1 MNFYAHRRPRQ
12 LIAAISR
19 APREFDAL
27 LNIMNWPKKTL
38 SAALID
44 LLDREYV
51 VQSSV
56 GYMLT
61 HKGMDFLKSDC
72 YACPHAG
79 EKLCCG
85 GAV

>member
-12 LIAAISR
+12 LVAAISR
-19 APREFDAL
+19 APREFSEL
-27 LNIMNWPKKTL
+27 LNIMNWPQKTL
-38 SAALID
+38 SVELID

-61 HKGMDFLKSDC
+61 HKGMDFLTSGC
-72 YACPHAG
+72 YDCPHAG
-79 EKLCCG
+79 DSLCCG